1 MPPTAIDVPA
11 FADVQLALLSRE
23 LAAELAETSSLGAA
37 ASPAAL
43 QRAGRAVLNLVVG
56 SQRTGLGGKTVV
68 ELVRDPALGVAGGL
82 DEAHDNVRVGDLVA
96 VRERVA
102 AAARKRDKAESEG
115 RGVEG
120 VVVRCAAK
128 GIAVALDG
136 DGAEVPGERLW
147 L

>member
-1 MPPTAIDVPA
+1 MPPTAIDVPT
-11 FADVQLALLSRE
+11 FTSTQLALLERE
-23 LAAELAETSSLGAA
+23 LAAELAETSSLSAA

-68 ELVRDPALGVAGGL
+68 ELVRDPALGTSGL
-82 DEAHDNVRVGDLVA
+82 DEAHHGVRVGDLVA
-96 VRERVA
+96 VRERIGA
-102 AAARKRDKAESEG
+102 SARKRDKADSES

-136 DGAEVPGERLW
+136 DGVEVPGERLW